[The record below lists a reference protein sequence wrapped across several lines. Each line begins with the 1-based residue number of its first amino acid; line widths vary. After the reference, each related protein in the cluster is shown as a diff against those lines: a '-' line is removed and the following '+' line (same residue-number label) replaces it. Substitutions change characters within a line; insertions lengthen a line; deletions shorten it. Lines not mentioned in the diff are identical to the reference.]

1 MVIAAVRA
9 PPPTLALTLKATLPG
24 PLPVAPEL
32 TAIQVALDAAV
43 HVHPVRVVTDTDPV
57 PPALVKFIVGR
68 LIE

>member
-1 MVIAAVRA
+1 V
-9 PPPTLALTLKATLPG
+9 KATLPG

-32 TAIQVALDAAV
+32 TAIQVALDAVV